1 MNDDPLHFTTA
12 KHSAV
17 MIVTPEI
24 AANWLQYN
32 TGNRNL
38 STQSVDKFARL
49 LTEGN
54 FRYNGDAIRFSTDR
68 RLLDAQHR
76 LHGCVKSGVPFE
88 SVIAWGIEPGAQ
100 ITMDRNRKRT
110 RIDHLRIMGEHS
122 TKELATV
129 LNLSVA
135 WDRGDRLS
143 IGHQTKVEYEEA
155 YQYLLDYPAI
165 RSSLAYVEMLG
176 ISRVRKVVNPAHLAF
191 IHWVLSCID
200 QADADDFVEKV
211 VSGQYVESDNEATH
225 RLHVRLRDLRVGRMD
240 KSYEV
245 VPLAMKGW
253 NLYRTGVLTKQLRIR
268 RGGSAPEAFPE
279 PQ

>member
-88 SVIAWGIEPGAQ
+88 SVIAWGIEP
-100 ITMDRNRKRT
+100 
-110 RIDHLRIMGEHS
+110 E
-122 TKELATV
+122 
-129 LNLSVA
+129 
-135 WDRGDRLS
+135 
-143 IGHQTKVEYEEA
+143 IGRASCRE
-155 YQYLLDYPAI
+155 
-165 RSSLAYVEMLG
+165 
-176 ISRVRKVVNPAHLAF
+176 RV
-191 IHWVLSCID
+191 
-200 QADADDFVEKV
+200 
-211 VSGQYVESDNEATH
+211 
-225 RLHVRLRDLRVGRMD
+225 
-240 KSYEV
+240 
-245 VPLAMKGW
+245 
-253 NLYRTGVLTKQLRIR
+253 
-268 RGGSAPEAFPE
+268 
-279 PQ
+279 

>member
-1 MNDDPLHFTTA
+1 
-12 KHSAV
+12 

-110 RIDHLRIMGEHS
+110 LIDHLRIMGEHS

-176 ISRVRKVVNPAHLAF
+176 ISRVTSESPSAGCGEEASAGAVGP
-191 IHWVLSCID
+191 S
-200 QADADDFVEKV
+200 
-211 VSGQYVESDNEATH
+211 SGPGA
-225 RLHVRLRDLRVGRMD
+225 
-240 KSYEV
+240 
-245 VPLAMKGW
+245 
-253 NLYRTGVLTKQLRIR
+253 
-268 RGGSAPEAFPE
+268 
-279 PQ
+279 